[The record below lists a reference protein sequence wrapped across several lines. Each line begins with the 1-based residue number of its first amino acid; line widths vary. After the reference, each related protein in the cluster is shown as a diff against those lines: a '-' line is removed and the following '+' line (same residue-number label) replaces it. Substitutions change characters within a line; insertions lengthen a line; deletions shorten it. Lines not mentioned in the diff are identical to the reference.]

1 MTNYRETTA
10 ALLALA
16 GVGGILVS
24 AAAVAQEVEIEEV
37 LVTARK
43 KAEDLQETPLA
54 ISAFT
59 AKQIEEQGISSIDDV
74 ALRTPGFSF
83 LSAAGRQDFFRPV
96 IRGQSNILGDAN
108 ASFFI
113 DGVFVNGAISTLTL
127 DSVERVEV
135 IKGPQSA
142 LFGRATFAG
151 AINYV
156 TKRPGDELAGKLSLT
171 AGEDG
176 G

>member
-74 ALRTPGFSF
+74 ALRTPGSPSF
-83 LSAAGRQDFFRPV
+83 PPLGVKTSF
-96 IRGQSNILGDAN
+96 GQL
-108 ASFFI
+108 
-113 DGVFVNGAISTLTL
+113 
-127 DSVERVEV
+127 
-135 IKGPQSA
+135 
-142 LFGRATFAG
+142 FAG
-151 AINYV
+151 NPIFWV
-156 TKRPGDELAGKLSLT
+156 MRTPHSLLT
-171 AGEDG
+171 ECS
-176 G
+176 